1 MRRRILLAIVGV
13 TVLATTVLT
22 VPLAVITARRE
33 ADASARELEQIADR
47 AAAALPTAL
56 GADGDPIEL
65 PDVESD
71 VELAVYLPDGTRL
84 VGTGPEVADSIT
96 SQAEGAPSSGTA
108 DRMRVLAEPIIV
120 DERQIAVVRVA
131 EPLAQSDGRL
141 RRELLVL
148 LAIDLAAVLIAVGI
162 GWVVAARLARPVRQI
177 RDDAVRLGQGDFS
190 IDPHRS
196 GVTEL
201 DETAD
206 ALAETADRLG
216 TMLAR
221 ERAFSADASHQL
233 RTPLAALR
241 LSIETELM
249 DPRPDATAA
258 LHEAVSEIDRLE
270 NTVATL
276 LDVARDRLPQRELLD
291 VDDLLS
297 DVRRRWQR
305 PLQAADRSLRCSTS
319 GRISARVS
327 KAVIDQVLDIL
338 VSNALEHGA
347 GPVSVSV
354 TQVGG
359 NLIVT
364 ISDGG
369 RLERDIAELFT
380 RRDPGAAGHG
390 VGLAL
395 ARSLAEAE
403 GGRLVVG
410 STEPTTFLL
419 VVPG

>member
-1 MRRRILLAIVGV
+1 MRRRILLAIVAV
-13 TVLATTVLT
+13 TLVATTVLT

-33 ADASARELEQIADR
+33 SDASARVLEQVADR
-47 AAAALPTAL
+47 AAAVLPTAL
-56 GADGDPIEL
+56 GVDGDAFEL

-71 VELAVYLPDGTRL
+71 VELAVYLPDGSRL
-84 VGTGPEVADSIT
+84 VGTGPAT
-96 SQAEGAPSSGTA
+96 SDPIAQQANGEPALLTENK
-108 DRMRVLAEPIIV
+108 MRVLTEPVIV
-120 DERQIAVVRVA
+120 DERQIAVIRVA
-131 EPLAQSDGRL
+131 EPLARSEARL
-141 RRELLVL
+141 RPELLLL
-148 LAIDLAAVLIAVGI
+148 LAIDLAAVLVAAGV
-162 GWVVAARLARPVRQI
+162 GWVVAARLARPVRRI

-216 TMLAR
+216 TMLTR

-249 DPRPDATAA
+249 DPRPDPAAA

-270 NTVATL
+270 ATVATL
-276 LDVARDRLPQRELLD
+276 LDVARDQLPQREVLD

-297 DVRRRWQR
+297 AVRVRWQR
-305 PLQAADRSLRCSTS
+305 PFQMSNRPIRCSTS
-319 GRISARVS
+319 GRITARVS
-327 KAVIDQVLDIL
+327 RAVIDQVLDIL

-347 GPVSVSV
+347 GPVSVGI
-354 TQVGG
+354 THAGG

-364 ISDGG
+364 VSDGG

-403 GGRLVVG
+403 GGRLMVG
-410 STEPTTFLL
+410 SAEPTSFLL
-419 VVPG
+419 IIPG

>member
-47 AAAALPTAL
+47 AAAALPTSL

-84 VGTGPEVADSIT
+84 VGTGPQIADSIT
-96 SQAEGAPSSGTA
+96 DQAAGAPSSGTA
-108 DRMRVLAEPIIV
+108 DRMRILAEPIII

-131 EPLAQSDGRL
+131 EPLAQSDERL

-148 LAIDLAAVLIAVGI
+148 LAIDLAAVMIAAGI
-162 GWVVAARLARPVRQI
+162 GWVVAARLARPVRRI
-177 RDDAVRLGQGDFS
+177 RDDAVLLGQGDFS

-206 ALAETADRLG
+206 ALAETAERLG

-249 DPRPDATAA
+249 DPRADPTAA
-258 LHEAVSEIDRLE
+258 LHEAVNEIDRLE

-276 LDVARDRLPQRELLD
+276 LDIARDRLPQREPLD

-297 DVRRRWQR
+297 ELRRRWQR
-305 PLQAADRSLRCSTS
+305 PLQEAGRSLRCSTS
-319 GRISARVS
+319 GRTTARVS
-327 KAVIDQVLDIL
+327 RAVIDQVLDIL

-347 GPVSVSV
+347 GSVSVSI
-354 TQVGG
+354 TDASG

-364 ISDGG
+364 VSDGG
-369 RLERDIAELFT
+369 RLERDVAELFT
-380 RRDPGAAGHG
+380 RRDPGASGHG

-410 STEPTTFLL
+410 SAEPTTFLL